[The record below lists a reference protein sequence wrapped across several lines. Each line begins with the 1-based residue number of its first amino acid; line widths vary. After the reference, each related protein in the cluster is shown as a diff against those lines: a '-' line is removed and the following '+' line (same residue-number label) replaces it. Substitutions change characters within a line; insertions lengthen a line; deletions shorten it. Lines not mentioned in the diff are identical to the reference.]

1 MISFLAD
8 RRIMLTLMRTEFLGN
23 LGKMLVMSISMT
35 VIYNLYQL
43 IIVHVIV
50 ELKEERLT
58 GETLVFDT
66 NDKSLVDTAPV
77 ERNIERNFASKLA
90 PKAEKQGSNEND
102 DDIPERKLKSGGR
115 SRMKVRI
122 NA

>member
-77 ERNIERNFASKLA
+77 EHIANTKLA
-90 PKAEKQGSNEND
+90 RKTQIQNMSNEILPVN
-102 DDIPERKLKSGGR
+102 
-115 SRMKVRI
+115 
-122 NA
+122 